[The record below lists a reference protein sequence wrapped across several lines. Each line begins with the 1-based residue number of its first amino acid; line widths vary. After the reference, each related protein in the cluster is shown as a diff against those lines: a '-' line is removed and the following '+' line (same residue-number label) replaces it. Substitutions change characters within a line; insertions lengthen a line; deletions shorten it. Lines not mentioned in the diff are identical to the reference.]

1 MTDATDRRIQEITF
15 TNLCPEAYFLSLG
28 KADVDARV
36 IVGWSVQVAQ
46 DKLLATLFEN
56 DGGYLALLES
66 AVSTQ
71 ALVNRK
77 SSSTTVSYLPKEM
90 TCCQFEQKQSE
101 T

>member
-46 DKLLATLFEN
+46 DKLLATLFEY

-66 AVSTQ
+66 AGVHASLGQ
-71 ALVNRK
+71 PEVLLDNSFVPAERDDM
-77 SSSTTVSYLPKEM
+77 LPVR
-90 TCCQFEQKQSE
+90 TE
-101 T
+101 TK